1 MATYILLGT
10 FTDQGIR
17 NIKDTIKR
25 AEAVRAM
32 GKKAGVTVKDEYW
45 TLGQY
50 DIAAILEA
58 PDEESV
64 TSLALSIGS
73 LGNVRTQLLRAFTE
87 KEIGSILRG
96 MAKPARGQK

>member
-17 NIKDTIKR
+17 NIKDTTKR
-25 AEAVRAM
+25 AAAVRAM
-32 GKKAGVTVKDEYW
+32 GKKIGVTVKDMYW

-50 DIAAILEA
+50 DVAAILEA
-58 PDEESV
+58 PDEAAA
-64 TSLALSIGS
+64 TSLALSVGA

-87 KEIGSILRG
+87 NEIGPIVGRSV
-96 MAKPARGQK
+96 KPARGQK